1 MSSKF
6 VAVVAAN
13 HRKGRHTNHHEDH
26 NQELIRLP
34 RPLWHE
40 RSGAGDFRKRDRGA
54 RRPGALVTAAQSSER
69 HDGKTI
75 ELSGETR
82 LKVDKDTAAA
92 LSDAGVKVEAAGA
105 AEGPTAKRPYTFA
118 FPIVGGKV
126 DKHPLGGKI
135 VHSGGL
141 SFSAD
146 SESVVVKRFVI
157 ELDRGVLTAKVAGT
171 GQRIELLRLGAP
183 EGVKVGSE
191 RIVLR
196 GVDAK
201 LTSQAARALNEAF
214 DTDLFAGGLLI
225 GEATVIAKIGDGDKG
240 EDKEEKRR
248 PLKVSSGPI
257 LVTSGATKIGQ
268 RPAGR
273 GFSLQG

>member
-1 MSSKF
+1 MRTITKSLS
-6 VAVVAAN
+6 
-13 HRKGRHTNHHEDH
+13 GSPD
-26 NQELIRLP
+26 
-34 RPLWHE
+34 
-40 RSGAGDFRKRDRGA
+40 RSGMSV
-54 RRPGALVTAAQSSER
+54 PALVTFASAIVALVVLALSATAAQSSER
-69 HDGKTI
+69 HDGKTD

-92 LSDAGVKVEAAGA
+92 LSDAGVKVGATGA
-105 AEGPTAKRPYTFA
+105 AEGPTAKRPYFA

-146 SESVVVKRFVI
+146 SEKVVVKRFVI

-171 GQRIELLRLGAP
+171 GQRIGLLRLGAP
-183 EGVKVGSE
+183 EGVKVRSE

-196 GVDAK
+196 GVEAK
-201 LTSQAARALNEAF
+201 LTSQAAKALNEAF

-225 GEATVIAKIGDGDKG
+225 GEAKVIAKIGDDDKG
-240 EDKEEKRR
+240 EDNNDDH
-248 PLKVSSGPI
+248 
-257 LVTSGATKIGQ
+257 
-268 RPAGR
+268 
-273 GFSLQG
+273 

>member
-1 MSSKF
+1 MS
-6 VAVVAAN
+6 A
-13 HRKGRHTNHHEDH
+13 
-26 NQELIRLP
+26 L
-34 RPLWHE
+34 
-40 RSGAGDFRKRDRGA
+40 
-54 RRPGALVTAAQSSER
+54 ALVTLASAFAALALVVLALSPTAAQSSER

-75 ELSGETR
+75 ALSGETW
-82 LKVDKDTAAA
+82 LKVDKGTAAT
-92 LSDAGVKVEAAGA
+92 LSDAGVKVEATGA

-141 SFSAD
+141 SFSVD
-146 SESVVVKRFVI
+146 SEKVVVKRFVI

-171 GQRIELLRLGAP
+171 GQRIALLRLGAP

-191 RIVLR
+191 RVVLK

-201 LTSQAARALNEAF
+201 LTSKAATALNEAF

-225 GEATVIAKIGDGDKG
+225 GEATVNAKIGDGGNGKDHYDKG
-240 EDKEEKRR
+240 YERNDD
-248 PLKVSSGPI
+248 
-257 LVTSGATKIGQ
+257 
-268 RPAGR
+268 
-273 GFSLQG
+273 